1 MKMSL
6 KYYYQLLV
14 FRCLDYIIS
23 EKQLLCYGYSSIH
36 ISIQSLREGHCIG
49 SQLASH
55 SERSR
60 SLLV

>member
-23 EKQLLCYGYSSIH
+23 ECYGYSSIH